1 METMNQYFSYNK
13 DYSQLPVIFGS
24 LYRKMRII
32 HDNGMYVSSINS
44 SSIIHDADFSFSSM
58 ALADNFELRK
68 RENIVDLT
76 KLFLGTYLSLSTGFR
91 DFSSVDTEWFSN
103 NINDINSVIT
113 SDDFYPEYF
122 TSVLL
127 EGENTYY
134 DEFIEKK
141 KQNDSLNSM
150 NNKKGYKKVLNNSGS
165 KLYQDQSE
173 VFDEEL
179 PIERKSAYINFLF
192 YPTLIICSMIVCFV
206 VYTCL
211 KYMVN

>member
-13 DYSQLPVIFGS
+13 DYSQLPAIFGG
-24 LYRKMRII
+24 LYRKLRII

-44 SSIIHDADFSFSSM
+44 SSIIHDSDFSFSSM
-58 ALADNFELRK
+58 SLADNFELRK

-76 KLFLGTYLSLSTGFR
+76 KLFLGTYLSLSTEFR

-122 TSVLL
+122 SSVLL
-127 EGENTYY
+127 EGQNTYY
-134 DEFIEKK
+134 DEFIDKK
-141 KQNDSLNSM
+141 RQNDSLNSM
-150 NNKKGYKKVLNNSGS
+150 NNKKGYKKLLSNSGS

-173 VFDEEL
+173 VLEEEI
-179 PIERKSAYINFLF
+179 PVERKSAYINFLF
-192 YPTLIICSMIVCFV
+192 YPTLIVCSMIVCFV

-211 KYMVN
+211 KYIIN

>member
-13 DYSQLPVIFGS
+13 DYSKLPVIFGS

-134 DEFIEKK
+134 DEFIVKKEK
-141 KQNDSLNSM
+141 NDSLNSM

-165 KLYQDQSE
+165 KLYQDRSE
-173 VFDEEL
+173 AVDEEIS
-179 PIERKSAYINFLF
+179 IERKSAYINFLF

-211 KYMVN
+211 KYIIN